1 MEPEPFASG
10 GQVPSGEDRSNTP
23 VHRSWG
29 LFDPV
34 TRPRLQGDLHFLKL
48 QRSRGLATPVT
59 ARSIPWRFA
68 ARL

>member
-23 VHRSWG
+23 ASPELGPFRPRDS
-29 LFDPV
+29 
-34 TRPRLQGDLHFLKL
+34 PRLQGDLHFLKL

-59 ARSIPWRFA
+59 SFT
-68 ARL
+68 